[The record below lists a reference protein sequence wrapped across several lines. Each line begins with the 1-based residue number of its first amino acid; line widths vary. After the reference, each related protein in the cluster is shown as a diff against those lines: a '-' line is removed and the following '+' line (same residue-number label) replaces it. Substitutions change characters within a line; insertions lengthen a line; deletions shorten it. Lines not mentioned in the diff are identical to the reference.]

1 MLFINRDGIL
11 IQAKKN
17 TITRTEFQECDG
29 TFINE
34 FSIEFDNHECVCAG
48 SLAITFISV
57 CGQSINKQML
67 FVHSLA
73 QYIVTLLF
81 HLELVIHDF
90 NFLYIFTTR
99 ECSLQTPGVGI
110 NIKSL

>member
-1 MLFINRDGIL
+1 MLFINRDGIF
-11 IQAKKN
+11 IQAQKN
-17 TITRTEFQECDG
+17 TVTRTEFQECDG

-34 FSIEFDNHECVCAG
+34 FSLEFDNHEYVCPG

-73 QYIVTLLF
+73 QYIVILLF
-81 HLELVIHDF
+81 HLELHDF